1 MYVNNIGNRIT
12 FKTKAGYYLE
22 LLTPGTMKLPGS
34 TNNKIT
40 KKEHGAKVL
49 YLEITEAVFVHHNI
63 DINDYHYDLR
73 VLHTFV
79 PNESF
84 VQLLDISSKFFIFL
98 KAFNLEFSYIE
109 ESFTSQNFEGR
120 R

>member
-1 MYVNNIGNRIT
+1 MNNIENRII

-22 LLTPGTMKLPGS
+22 LLTPGTMKLLGS

-40 KKEHGAKVL
+40 KEENGGKVP
-49 YLEITEAVFVHHNI
+49 YLEITEVVFVHRNI
-63 DINDYHYDLR
+63 VINDYHYDLR
-73 VLHTFV
+73 VLYTFV

-84 VQLLDISSKFFIFL
+84 VQLLDISSKYFIFL
-98 KAFNLEFSYIE
+98 KTFNLEFSYIE

>member
-1 MYVNNIGNRIT
+1 
-12 FKTKAGYYLE
+12 
-22 LLTPGTMKLPGS
+22 MKLPGS

-73 VLHTFV
+73 V
-79 PNESF
+79 
-84 VQLLDISSKFFIFL
+84 
-98 KAFNLEFSYIE
+98 
-109 ESFTSQNFEGR
+109 
-120 R
+120 